1 MVVVVVPLAGILV
14 DVGVPG
20 LVVPVGD
27 GDAVVCDL
35 TAFGVVVDGDVV
47 DGDVVPGIVV
57 LRVVV
62 FCLVVVDG
70 AGTVLGLPL
79 SVPLFT
85 PLLIVPF
92 VVPLGFVPLFI
103 VPFVVVGLVVA
114 GLVVVGFVVPGT
126 LAGFVCAD
134 AIPNAN
140 IAATVKI
147 NFFILLFFLWFTII
161 KLVSNVLLSILFHT
175 N

>member
-1 MVVVVVPLAGILV
+1 ML
-14 DVGVPG
+14 
-20 LVVPVGD
+20 
-27 GDAVVCDL
+27 
-35 TAFGVVVDGDVV
+35 FVVDGDVV
-47 DGDVVPGIVV
+47 DGDVVPGIAVDRV
-57 LRVVV
+57 LL

-70 AGTVLGLPL
+70 AGMVLGLL

-92 VVPLGFVPLFI
+92 VVPLLRVLLGFVPLFI

-134 AIPNAN
+134 ATPNAN
-140 IAATVKI
+140 IAATVKT
-147 NFFILLFFLWFTII
+147 NFFILLFFLWFTSI
-161 KLVSNVLLSILFHT
+161 KLGMLIQLTS
-175 N
+175 